1 MKRGF
6 AWLFPLAAI
15 AVLLSFPW
23 PPPLL
28 TLLIAEVVIAL
39 LVWAGLWFGAPH
51 GLGSVIPS
59 PIRVVYAFLIGA
71 ASGAVVLALLPLAGL
86 QSRLIKE
93 ASIPVWKWLVIAF
106 DSAVL
111 EEIIFRLFIV
121 SLVVWSGARVSRALQ
136 GAPEARTTPTII
148 WIALIVSALAFGAAH
163 LSRWMDSGPIVIAA
177 VMLVNGL
184 IAIVLGRIYVKW
196 GIEAAIVAH
205 FAGDVVV
212 HIIGPHFFTKG

>member
-6 AWLFPLAAI
+6 ASLFLIAAI

-51 GLGSVIPS
+51 GLGSAVPS
-59 PIRVVYAFLIGA
+59 PIRVVYALLIGA
-71 ASGAVVLALLPLAGL
+71 ASGAVVLAILPLAGL

-93 ASIPVWKWLVIAF
+93 ASIPVWKWLIIAF

-111 EEIIFRLFIV
+111 EEIIYRLFLV
-121 SLVVWSGARVSRALQ
+121 SFVVWLLARFMPRNTA
-136 GAPEARTTPTII
+136 I
-148 WIALIVSALAFGAAH
+148 WIALIISALGFGAAH
-163 LSRWMDSGPIVIAA
+163 LTRWIDSGPMVITA
-177 VMLVNGL
+177 VMIVNGL
-184 IAIVLGRIYVKW
+184 IAIVLGRVYVKW

>member
-15 AVLLSFPW
+15 AALLSFPW

-28 TLLIAEVVIAL
+28 LLLIAEVVIVL

-51 GLGSVIPS
+51 GLGSAVPS
-59 PIRVVYAFLIGA
+59 PVRVAYALLIGTA
-71 ASGAVVLALLPLAGL
+71 TGAVVLAILPLAGL

-93 ASIPVWKWLVIAF
+93 ASIPVWQWLIIAF
-106 DSAVL
+106 DSAIL
-111 EEIIFRLFIV
+111 EEIIYRLFIL
-121 SLVVWSGARVSRALQ
+121 SLVVWLLARFLPRNA
-136 GAPEARTTPTII
+136 AI

-163 LSRWMDSGPIVIAA
+163 LSRWIDSGPVVITA
-177 VMLVNGL
+177 VMVVNGL
-184 IAIVLGRIYVKW
+184 IAIVLGRVYVKW
-196 GIEAAIVAH
+196 GIEAAILAH

>member
-28 TLLIAEVVIAL
+28 SLLIAEAVIAL
-39 LVWAGLWFGAPH
+39 LVWTGLWFGGQAILPV
-51 GLGSVIPS
+51 LSFDRQDCLS
-59 PIRVVYAFLIGA
+59 SMKRVVYALLIGA
-71 ASGAVVLALLPLAGL
+71 ASGAVVLAMLPLAGL

-93 ASIPVWKWLVIAF
+93 ASIPVWKWLIIAF

-111 EEIIFRLFIV
+111 EEIIYRLFLV
-121 SLVVWSGARVSRALQ
+121 SIVVWLLARFLTRNA
-136 GAPEARTTPTII
+136 AIR
-148 WIALIVSALAFGAAH
+148 IALIISALAFGAAH
-163 LSRWMDSGPIVIAA
+163 LTRWMDSGPLVITA
-177 VMLVNGL
+177 VMVVNGL
-184 IAIVLGRIYVKW
+184 IALVLGRVYVKW

>member
-15 AVLLSFPW
+15 AALLSFPW

-28 TLLIAEVVIAL
+28 LLLIAEVVIVL

-51 GLGSVIPS
+51 GLGSAVPS
-59 PIRVVYAFLIGA
+59 PVRVAYALLIGTA
-71 ASGAVVLALLPLAGL
+71 TGAVVLAILPLAGL

-93 ASIPVWKWLVIAF
+93 ASIPVWQWLIIAF
-106 DSAVL
+106 DSAIL
-111 EEIIFRLFIV
+111 EEIIYRLFIL
-121 SLVVWSGARVSRALQ
+121 SLVVWLLASFLPRNAA
-136 GAPEARTTPTII
+136 I

-163 LSRWMDSGPIVIAA
+163 LSRWIDSGPVVITA
-177 VMLVNGL
+177 VMVVNGL
-184 IAIVLGRIYVKW
+184 IAIVLGRVYVKW
-196 GIEAAIVAH
+196 GIEAAILAH